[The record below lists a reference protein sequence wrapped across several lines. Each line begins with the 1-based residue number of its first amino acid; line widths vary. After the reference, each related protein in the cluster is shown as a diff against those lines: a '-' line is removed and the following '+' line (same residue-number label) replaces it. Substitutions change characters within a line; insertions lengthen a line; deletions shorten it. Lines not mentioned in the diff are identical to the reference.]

1 MDSTITLRNYLE
13 KRKTFI
19 VPDYQRGYVWGKKK
33 SNPKDLDSV
42 TYILN
47 TIFEKMAAGD
57 PIFLQ
62 GVTVTENKT
71 EIVLIDGQQRTTF
84 LYILLKILGYDG
96 DIHIRYAIRKESD
109 DFLRELS
116 TDADFSNNPHEE
128 FQDIYYFKKSA
139 RMIIERLSKGNIDKP
154 RILKYLLDNIKF
166 LYINIHENQ
175 ARKVFT
181 MMNGQRAKML
191 EPEIIKAELLRLVSL
206 SSEATTTSDEWE
218 FNMLRS
224 RYAREWD
231 KWLHWW
237 NRDEV
242 RKMYKTTWQLG
253 WLLIAMMPDGF
264 SNPES
269 VTFES
274 FCRKYLRSAD
284 KTDIRP
290 LIKKAKDTFYELRQ
304 TQKRFEDTFN
314 CDILHNKIGA
324 ILRVSNEPAKFIKYY
339 FQGEPVGHDELD
351 KYYLCSFLSMTHSN
365 IVANKDTFSENFR
378 EKFDKTL
385 AILKSSNIYEDKES
399 KEVAFKQLLRL
410 NIDEDNRQN
419 KGSGRKF
426 DFTIW
431 DDGVRSLEHIYAK
444 SNVVHEDG
452 NGNWLDGNNNPGN
465 PDNSLKRDEIGYIDN
480 TFEPLSKANLEESP
494 TLKATEHCIGNLV
507 LLYSDDNSTF
517 NANDFD
523 KKKDIF
529 LVGYDD
535 KETKRKEFFKSRHLI
550 HTVCH
555 FAESKW
561 GPDEIRKYFTGTLNE
576 FVETYNPIIKAL
588 STPVKN
594 AEQD

>member
-13 KRKTFI
+13 KRKTFVI
-19 VPDYQRGYVWGKKK
+19 PDYQRGYVWGKKK
-33 SNPKDLDSV
+33 SNSNDLDSV

-47 TIFEKMAAGD
+47 TIFEKFSAND

-62 GVTVTENKT
+62 GVTVTESRKNIT
-71 EIVLIDGQQRTTF
+71 LIDGQQRTTF
-84 LYILLKILGYDG
+84 LYILLKMLGYDG
-96 DIHIRYAIRKESD
+96 NIQIRYAIRTESD

-116 TDADFSNNPHEE
+116 TDTDFSDNPREE
-128 FQDIYYFKKSA
+128 IQDIYYFKKSA
-139 RMIIERLSKGNIDKP
+139 RMIIDRLLKDNIEKP
-154 RILKYLLDNIKF
+154 KMLKYLLDNIKF

-206 SSEATTTSDEWE
+206 SSETTTISDEWE

-237 NRDEV
+237 NRDGV
-242 RKMYKTTWQLG
+242 KKMYKTTWQLG
-253 WLLIAMMPDGF
+253 WLLIAVMPDGF

-274 FCRKYLRSAD
+274 FCRKYLRSTD
-284 KTDIRP
+284 RTDIRP
-290 LIKKAKDTFYELRQ
+290 LIKRAKDTFYELRQ
-304 TQKRFEDTFN
+304 AQKRFEDAFN

-324 ILRVSNEPAKFIKYY
+324 ILRISNDPAKFVKYY
-339 FQGEPVGHDELD
+339 FQGKHIGDDELER
-351 KYYLCSFLSMTHSN
+351 YYLCSFLSMTHSY
-365 IVANKDTFSENFR
+365 IVANIDIFSENFR

-399 KEVAFKQLLRL
+399 KDVAFKLLLRL

-431 DDGVRSLEHIYAK
+431 DDGVRSLEHIYPK
-444 SNVVHEDG
+444 SKVYHKDD

-465 PDNSLKRDEIGYIDN
+465 PESSLKRDEIGNIDN
-480 TFEPLSKANLEESP
+480 PFEPLSTANFEESP

-517 NANDFD
+517 NASDFI
-523 KKKDIF
+523 KKKEIF
-529 LVGYDD
+529 LIGYDD
-535 KETKRKEFFKSRHLI
+535 RETERKEFFKSRHLI

-561 GPDEIRKYFTGTLNE
+561 GADEIKKYFTETLNE
-576 FVETYNPIIKAL
+576 FFEAYNPIIKTL
-588 STPVKN
+588 STHTEN
-594 AEQD
+594 AEQN

>member
-13 KRKTFI
+13 KRKTFV
-19 VPDYQRGYVWGKKK
+19 VPDYQRGYVWGKRK
-33 SNPKDLDSV
+33 NNLKDLDSV

-96 DIHIRYAIRKESD
+96 DIHIRYAIRTESD
-109 DFLRELS
+109 YFLRELS
-116 TDADFSNNPHEE
+116 SDTDFSDNPHEE

-139 RMIIERLSKGNIDKP
+139 RMITERLSKGNIDKSKM
-154 RILKYLLDNIKF
+154 LTYLLDNIKF

-175 ARKVFT
+175 ARKIFT

-206 SSEATTTSDEWE
+206 SSATPTATDDWE
-218 FNMLRS
+218 LNMLRS

-237 NRDEV
+237 NRDDV
-242 RKMYKTTWQLG
+242 QKMYNTTWQLG
-253 WLLIAMMPDGF
+253 WLLIAVMPDGF
-264 SNPES
+264 SNSES

-274 FCRKYLRSAD
+274 FCREYLKSSDSR
-284 KTDIRP
+284 TQN
-290 LIKKAKDTFYELRQ
+290 KKAKDIFYELRQ

-314 CDILHNKIGA
+314 CNILHNKIGA
-324 ILRVSNEPAKFIKYY
+324 ILRVGNEPAKFIKYY
-339 FQGEPVGHDELD
+339 FQGKTIDNDELD
-351 KYYLCSFLSMTHSN
+351 KYYLCSFLSMTHSY
-365 IVANKDTFSENFR
+365 IVADNDTFSQNFR

-385 AILKSSNIYEDKES
+385 AILKSSNIYDDKES
-399 KEVAFKQLLRL
+399 KEVAFKLLLRL

-419 KGSGRKF
+419 KGCGRKF

-431 DDGVRSLEHIYAK
+431 DDGVRSLEHIYPK
-444 SNVVHEDG
+444 SKIVHQDIDG
-452 NGNWLDGNNNPGN
+452 KWLDGNNNPVAT
-465 PDNSLKRDEIGYIDN
+465 DNSLKRDDIGEIDN
-480 TFEPLSKANLEESP
+480 TFEPLSKGFFEESP